1 MLNITPDKI
10 CLPIGVPLEADM
22 GYNRNLARHEHL
34 LIDRDVLLVHANMDN
49 TMRKVALREL
59 RAIAEVSEVT
69 VTKRILLV
77 RPNATTKQH
86 QVERLIETLKQ
97 DYDDVQVEPS

>member
-1 MLNITPDKI
+1 MLNITPKKI
-10 CLPIGVPLEADM
+10 CLPIGVPLEADR
-22 GYNRNLARHEHL
+22 GYNRNLARHEQL
-34 LIDRDVLLVHANMDN
+34 LINRDVLLVHVNMDD
-49 TMRKVALREL
+49 TMRKMALKEL

-77 RPNATTKQH
+77 RPNATTKPH
-86 QVERLIETLKQ
+86 QVERLIEMLRQ

>member
-1 MLNITPDKI
+1 
-10 CLPIGVPLEADM
+10 
-22 GYNRNLARHEHL
+22 
-34 LIDRDVLLVHANMDN
+34 MDD
-49 TMRKVALREL
+49 TIRKVTLKEL

-77 RPNATTKQH
+77 RPMATTKPH
-86 QVERLIETLKQ
+86 QVERLIETLRQ

>member
-1 MLNITPDKI
+1 
-10 CLPIGVPLEADM
+10 M

-34 LIDRDVLLVHANMDN
+34 LVNRDVLLVRVNMDDA
-49 TMRKVALREL
+49 MRKMALKEL
-59 RAIAEVSEVT
+59 KAIAEVIEVT

-77 RPNATTKQH
+77 RPNATTKPH
-86 QVERLIETLKQ
+86 QVERLIETLKP